1 MMDVVK
7 NMNGDSMFFLNDIR
21 DAIAI
26 DSQREVFLRCKD
38 FRFFLEP
45 HGEEIFVRQDDKILK
60 KYKNFDEFLSDFKIN
75 DVLFVSLLSEIE
87 YD

>member
-45 HGEEIFVRQDDKILK
+45 HGEEIFVRQDDKI
-60 KYKNFDEFLSDFKIN
+60 
-75 DVLFVSLLSEIE
+75 
-87 YD
+87 